1 MSCPLELDSSTFGSK
16 TWDTLLDQHERT
28 VKKYGAFW
36 LKFRIT
42 QNSDN
47 IVLREM
53 QRFGRFDVFFL
64 HVLQVWGLK
73 SSNLKLKGGH
83 VWAKLVGVEN
93 RVQVPTQTRMPLRNS
108 HLQIEFPT
116 GG

>member
-1 MSCPLELDSSTFGSK
+1 MGHTSNRPFMKEASRNFPARFGFEVSDHPK
-16 TWDTLLDQHERT
+16 IRTTGLTERNA
-28 VKKYGAFW
+28 G
-36 LKFRIT
+36 
-42 QNSDN
+42 
-47 IVLREM
+47 
-53 QRFGRFDVFFL
+53 RFGRFDVFFL